1 MAPEV
6 LKDQHSTPAADIF
19 SLGITL
25 WQMKYHIMPYN
36 WLECNEMV
44 AYQVVKNKL
53 RPNAFQCNI
62 QRINHYDKLKS
73 HDNCLCETNSNNL
86 AYYSMESLSNILNK
100 TKCELIADKLSI
112 TECPQVTQ
120 FEKSRKPL
128 KVLNQYN
135 NNKSNISSSKFNVKR
150 NLQQD
155 FILIDTFSLKS
166 VFKNNNLFNDAPY
179 KEQMYEEIF
188 KSCWHSD
195 FKQRPK
201 ALDLI
206 KRFKDFM

>member
-6 LKDQHSTPAADIF
+6 LKEQHLTPAADIF

-25 WQMKYHIMPYN
+25 WQMKYHIMPYQ
-36 WLECNEMV
+36 WLECNEVV
-44 AYQVVKNKL
+44 AYQVVKHKL
-53 RPNAFQCNI
+53 RPNACQSNV
-62 QRINHYDKLKS
+62 QRVNHDKLNS

-100 TKCELIADKLSI
+100 TKCELINDKLSI
-112 TECPQVTQ
+112 TECSHIAQVD
-120 FEKSRKPL
+120 KYRKPL
-128 KVLNQYN
+128 KVLNHNTNKNIINN
-135 NNKSNISSSKFNVKR
+135 NNKLNVKR

-166 VFKNNNLFNDAPY
+166 VFKNSNLFNDTTY

-206 KRFKDFM
+206 KRFKEYL